1 MKWLVLVV
9 AAATMAVTSAH
20 WPVSPRSEV
29 QLQYRRVGVATYP
42 WTTILVAG
50 KAVDAMVDTGSMG
63 LVLLS
68 SAVDAPNSLPKGA
81 STHATYASGERY
93 EGHLSRVTVLF
104 SKDAKSSVPVMLATR
119 VTCIPSHPHCTAEG
133 ADFAHHRIGGLGG
146 FGAVL
151 GIGSGTTSNPF
162 VAAGIKTWIVDVP
175 NNKIVLNPD
184 NRDLDGFIFHR
195 RFPGRVNNISGCL
208 IGASQRICG
217 PTVLDTGSNMIG
229 LATKDS
235 TIYEGIRGAGSYH
248 LTLGDAQTFDFA
260 AAPRLFALG
269 DTDYSAFGTVIVAGT
284 PVIKDLAIAY
294 DPAHDRIGV
303 KPFKT
308 ASFSNAAPSEPDS
321 DPETQVN
328 ATNAL
333 PPQGTLS
340 APQQLPTAPTD
351 PR

>member
-1 MKWLVLVV
+1 MKWLILV
-9 AAATMAVTSAH
+9 AATMMAVTSAH
-20 WPVSPRSEV
+20 WRQVSPRSEL
-29 QLQYRRVGVATYP
+29 QLQYRRIGSATYP

-50 KAVDAMVDTGSMG
+50 NAIDAMIDTGSVG

-104 SKDAKSSVPVMLATR
+104 SKDATSTVPVMLATR
-119 VTCIPSHPHCTAEG
+119 VTCIPTHPHCTAENV
-133 ADFAHHRIGGLGG
+133 DFAHHRIGGPGG
-146 FGAVL
+146 FGAIL

-195 RFPGRVNNISGCL
+195 RFPGRVDNISGCL
-208 IGASQRICG
+208 IGASKRICG

-269 DTDYSAFGTVIVAGT
+269 DTDYSAFGTVIVAGA
-284 PVIKDLAIAY
+284 PIIKDLAIAY

-303 KPFKT
+303 KPFK
-308 ASFSNAAPSEPDS
+308 AAPSE
-321 DPETQVN
+321 PETQVN
-328 ATNAL
+328 ATNAV

-340 APQQLPTAPTD
+340 APQ
-351 PR
+351 